1 MGLESTMFIKL
12 NVKHI
17 FKKRP
22 LNLNREPDS
31 HFTAILI
38 LMDFYILIS
47 KGVGVV
53 NSETIFNSNILGLH
67 GDFSS
72 KGL

>member
-17 FKKRP
+17 FKKKD
-22 LNLNREPDS
+22 LNREPDS

-38 LMDFYILIS
+38 LMDLYILIS